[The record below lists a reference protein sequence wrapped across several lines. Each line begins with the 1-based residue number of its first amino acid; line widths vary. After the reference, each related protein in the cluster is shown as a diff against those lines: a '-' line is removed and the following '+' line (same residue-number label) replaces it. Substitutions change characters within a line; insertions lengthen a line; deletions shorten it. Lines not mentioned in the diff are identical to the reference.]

1 MKLAICIP
9 FRDTG
14 DGVRQEHLD
23 KFIPHLTEFLNERSI
38 EHKFFIGHQD
48 DDNLFNR
55 SLMKNVPFI
64 VAKEQ
69 GYDYFA
75 FHDVDMLPEDDTC
88 DYSYPKD
95 HPVQI
100 ATYLSQWDYNLRDV
114 EYFGG
119 CVLFTTEQ
127 FEKVN

>member
-14 DGVRQEHLD
+14 DGVRQGHLD

-55 SLMKNVPFI
+55 SLMKNVPF
-64 VAKEQ
+64 
-69 GYDYFA
+69 
-75 FHDVDMLPEDDTC
+75 MLL
-88 DYSYPKD
+88 KD
-95 HPVQI
+95 KVMI
-100 ATYLSQWDYNLRDV
+100 IL
-114 EYFGG
+114 
-119 CVLFTTEQ
+119 LFTM
-127 FEKVN
+127 

>member
-1 MKLAICIP
+1 MHVYVYSVYINTENMIKIKTIAQLNCSNWNTGNCMGCVFSRKNNSLSYYIDSKISGKECIAE
-9 FRDTG
+9 
-14 DGVRQEHLD
+14 DGC
-23 KFIPHLTEFLNERSI
+23 
-38 EHKFFIGHQD
+38 
-48 DDNLFNR
+48 
-55 SLMKNVPFI
+55 
-64 VAKEQ
+64 
-69 GYDYFA
+69 DYFA

-119 CVLFTTEQ
+119 CL
-127 FEKVN
+127 